1 MRHRLATAVT
11 VLAAGALVLAG
22 CSSTGNAQG
31 ESTAG
36 SSTTESSAAS
46 TSGSSSGSDSGAK
59 PFEGQTLTVLN
70 YKAFGSDNDYA
81 IKGFEELTGAKVEHV
96 YHSGAEELRRILR
109 TGGIGNIDVLQP
121 NTTFVQQLASE
132 GLIDPLDESKIP
144 NLDKAAPDF
153 VANENL
159 RFDGK
164 LYAAPVVWGTTPMF
178 FKTSAGEVPADWSV
192 LWDPKYKGRVS
203 IRDNAENAI
212 TIAALYLGQDPY
224 KPDLETVEDAL
235 MKLRPQIV
243 NFWTSEDDIT
253 RSASTDLIDVGYA
266 WDSTIAGIEKEGY
279 DYQLVVPDDGV
290 IGWLDGWAI
299 AHDSPHPDLAHA
311 WINWMISTEF
321 QTEWLNDPNGSAP
334 ASANQDVKANLT
346 EDAVSRL
353 PALSIDPSKVL
364 VGAAIEP
371 DVQQKYQ
378 DLWER
383 VKAHG

>member
-1 MRHRLATAVT
+1 MRHRMSAAVSA
-11 VLAAGALVLAG
+11 LAAGALLLSA
-22 CSSTGNAQG
+22 CSSASD
-31 ESTAG
+31 STK
-36 SSTTESSAAS
+36 ESSAS
-46 TSGSSSGSDSGAK
+46 TTAGQSSETSEAPAGAK

-70 YKAFGSDNDYA
+70 YKAFGSDEDYA

-109 TGGIGNIDVLQP
+109 TGGIGHIDVLQP

-144 NLDKAAPDF
+144 NLAKASPDF

-159 RFDGK
+159 HFDGK

-178 FKTSAGEVPADWSV
+178 FKTSAGEVPTDWSA

-212 TIAALYLGQDPY
+212 TIAALYLGEDPY
-224 KPDLETVEDAL
+224 HPDLEKVEKAL
-235 MKLRPQIV
+235 MELRPQIL

-253 RSASTDLIDVGYA
+253 RSASTDLVDVGYA
-266 WDSTIAGIEKEGY
+266 WDSTIASIAREGY
-279 DYQLVVPDDGV
+279 DYQLVVPEGGV
-290 IGWLDGWAI
+290 IGWLDGWAM
-299 AHDSPHPDLAHA
+299 AHDSPHPDLAQA

-346 EDAVSRL
+346 EDALARL
-353 PALSIDPSKVL
+353 PALEIDPSKVL
-364 VGAAIEP
+364 VGASIDP
-371 DVQQKYQ
+371 DTQQKYQ

-383 VKAHG
+383 VKAHS

>member
-1 MRHRLATAVT
+1 MRHRMSAAVS
-11 VLAAGALVLAG
+11 VLAAGALVLAA
-22 CSSTGNAQG
+22 CSSADD
-31 ESTAG
+31 STN
-36 SSTTESSAAS
+36 ESSAS
-46 TSGSSSGSDSGAK
+46 TPAGQSSETSESQAGAK

-70 YKAFGSDNDYA
+70 YKGFGSDEDYA

-132 GLIDPLDESKIP
+132 GLIDPIDESKIP
-144 NLDKAAPDF
+144 NLSKASPDF

-159 RFDGK
+159 HYDGK

-178 FKTSAGEVPADWSV
+178 FKTSAGDVPTDWSA

-224 KPDLETVEDAL
+224 HPDLDTVEDAL
-235 MKLRPQIV
+235 MELRPQIV

-266 WDSTIAGIEKEGY
+266 WDSTIAGIAREGY
-279 DYQLVVPDDGV
+279 DYQLVVPEGGV

-321 QTEWLNDPNGSAP
+321 QTEWLNDPEGSAP
-334 ASANQDVKANLT
+334 ASANQEVKANLT
-346 EDAVSRL
+346 EDALSRL
-353 PALSIDPSKVL
+353 PALDIDPSKVL
-364 VGAAIEP
+364 VGASIEP
-371 DVQQKYQ
+371 DVQQQYQ

-383 VKAHG
+383 VKAHS

>member
-1 MRHRLATAVT
+1 MRHRMTAAISA
-11 VLAAGALVLAG
+11 LAAGSILL
-22 CSSTGNAQG
+22 
-31 ESTAG
+31 
-36 SSTTESSAAS
+36 SAC
-46 TSGSSSGSDSGAK
+46 SSGSASESESPANTAANQSSESSESQPGAK

-70 YKAFGSDNDYA
+70 YKAFGSDEDYA

-144 NLDKAAPDF
+144 NLSKASPDF

-159 RFDGK
+159 HYDGK

-178 FKTSAGEVPADWSV
+178 FKTSAGEVPTDWSA

-224 KPDLETVEDAL
+224 HPDLDTVEDAL
-235 MKLRPQIV
+235 MKLRPQIL

-253 RSASTDLIDVGYA
+253 RSASTDLVDVGYA
-266 WDSTIAGIEKEGY
+266 WDSTIAGIAREGY
-279 DYQLVVPDDGV
+279 DYQLVVPEGGV

-334 ASANQDVKANLT
+334 ASANQEVKANLT
-346 EDAVSRL
+346 DEALDRL
-353 PALSIDPSKVL
+353 PALGIDPSKVL
-364 VGAAIEP
+364 VGASIDP

-378 DLWER
+378 DMWER
-383 VKAHG
+383 VKARS